1 MSSRK
6 PPGGFGGADEATA
19 AAAPLDDNAN
29 ASVEIPVSSGEPT
42 TGVVEE
48 LPAIIKTDTTTSPA
62 HAIEEL
68 KATPDV
74 DGEKDQDAK
83 ESNPGP
89 KTPRSTPTPTLT
101 RAVTPNATDGVA
113 AKSMRVTRHSSP
125 LLLLSSPTTSR
136 REVGDGVL
144 EAEEPPTGS
153 GGQRKSS
160 VERTMAPVIRG
171 RKSIKDLKE
180 AKEVK
185 SEDVSA
191 VASDLGAA
199 TATTPGQ
206 VSEGNELESL
216 PATDKKDHKDIKD
229 KEDDREKDKQKD
241 IQENTEREKTAET
254 ETIAEKGKSA
264 EKEKNIE
271 KEKASDKEKEK
282 EAEKEKSIESNKDT
296 DKEKEKVK
304 ETVTPVLP
312 IAPVATTSNRVTRK
326 SHAQEQVINTRVTR
340 NRRQSST
347 VGAIPSSSAALVTTS
362 APLSEQPP
370 PARGRRKK
378 TVAVAPPVEPAVK
391 RKRSQDAEADSEA
404 TSTAKYSKVE
414 VVKTES
420 IEAPDEDSTTMD
432 IKQEPVD
439 ASEVS
444 SISPSITPTPTPTP
458 APAPISGGR
467 RGRGRPQSKN
477 SSSPATTTRATR
489 LSKAG
494 SPGIL
499 TPVTQEP
506 VPPKRRKVGSNT
518 RKTASASSLAP
529 SSQGGAGD
537 EDSKDS
543 MASSM
548 DDLLMAAVDI
558 KQEKLTPDFDDSLLQ
573 ESLPSTSG
581 TSSANGHSCI
591 EPLTVDTE
599 TIIKPACTEV
609 KPKES
614 PAATVEDSKS
624 QSETQSA
631 ASSAAEGKAP
641 SLSPEMISE
650 GVSAVSVRK
659 FYKKPEFLEN
669 NLGIE
674 KDPELGEIVQTVS
687 SNNTEANVK
696 QHVDGPVNQEE
707 NFKPQIEVSHEKEEG
722 QDEEHTFELERG
734 KESVDRPETIGE
746 DHSEILA
753 DVPVEIPAEITVK
766 ILPEAEG
773 DSCSNSSVKAGEL
786 RLDESTDGP
795 DPVLLLDDGLI
806 VNGVEAPDQ
815 PEEKEDQVAFFH
827 SEEYDDFE
835 HEIMEELTKE
845 GVLDASGNALSQKAE
860 IEHTED
866 VTLPESKTDVDETLT
881 AGDETVESDNF
892 KDTSPADEMVAMEV
906 DESYVDIKQQTDQLL
921 AEHLVEEATD
931 TVSSPEDNKEN
942 LSTSAASTATDGLD
956 IQLALKEDDDEE
968 KPLAVI
974 AGTQK
979 PDLLLA
985 KEMKVDE
992 KQNGKQ
998 ETICD
1003 EQLQLQDNHQQNLR
1017 QEQEIHLQN
1026 LGLLTH
1032 QAAEQ
1037 RRKFLLE
1044 AQARQAQLQHQQH
1057 HHNQHKRQGAR
1068 GGGSATHVESSGT
1081 LKTVIKLNRSSNG
1094 GVGGSGGLPTG
1105 TVIHGGSGSSSAS
1118 STSSSSVGSATRKSS
1133 GALASGAGAGG
1144 GVRRQSLKMTF
1155 QKGRARGHGTTDRSA
1170 DQYGAHAEDS
1180 YYTIQNENEGAKKF
1194 IVTSGNPGRKTN
1206 NRFSS
1211 TNNHASTVAL
1221 HGNNSV
1227 VQYYSSHSESQGQ
1240 ADHGFYQMVKKDE
1253 KEKILIPEKASSFKF
1268 HPGRLCEDQ
1277 CYYCSGKFG
1286 LYDTPC
1292 HVGQIK
1298 SVERQQKILANEEKL
1313 TVDNCLCD
1321 ACFRHVD
1328 RRANA
1333 PSYKKR
1339 LSAPGHLETGVGGSA
1354 AAAALEHFAGDGGVI
1369 QEGTGEAGS
1378 TATGA
1383 VQHRPCAVKTCD
1395 EAAGHS
1401 LRRKCIRKSVK
1412 KFQLSLEIPAGS
1424 SIVWLCEVHYNTI
1437 IQFSGCVLCKR
1448 RLGKNHMYNITTQD
1462 TDRLEKALSEM
1473 GIPVQLGM
1481 GTAVCKLCRYF
1492 ANLLMKPP
1500 DSTKSQKAE
1509 FVKNYRKRLLKVHN
1523 LQDGSHEVSEADEEE
1538 APNVTEADNATTE
1551 GQEDAEMPMV
1561 VDFDGPTDSNSSNS
1575 STAALDTSKQMSK
1588 LQAILQQNLGADAA
1602 GAAGAGAAAGTGAGG
1617 SGSGADIS
1625 NVLRGNPN
1633 ISMRELFHGEEELGV
1648 QFKVP
1653 FGCSSSQR
1661 TPEGWIR
1668 VQTFLQYDEPT
1679 RRLWEELQKP
1689 YGNQSSFL
1697 RHLILL
1703 EKYYRNGDLV
1713 LAPHASSNAS
1723 VYTETVRQ
1731 RLNSFDHGHCGGLG
1745 STGSSSSG
1753 SNKRSGIPQPAG
1765 ASVLATALTTPMSSH
1780 LSSTSISTEQ
1790 LAPAEPV
1797 IPLVELNDDDEG
1809 ENGSEGAGDGESNA
1823 RQEESLLDSLGTVS
1837 VDKLTKQLS
1846 SNAVTIIAR
1855 PKDKSQVSSNS
1866 GSATSIS
1873 SSSSAVSSP
1882 EEVAVTKI
1890 TAVAPAQSKDAPPL
1904 VPAGGNVGNSRSILK
1919 TNLLGMSKAVEI
1931 VPLAPASHTST
1942 STSSTAA
1949 SKNFLTSI
1957 ASLANKSTAC
1967 HIPDKQQK
1975 ILEVANKLLSSQG
1988 EPATTALLSLQTKLK
2003 PPMHQTQAAG
2013 SGAGTSGPQKPGVAQ
2028 LLSSPPELISL
2039 HRRRTSGAT
2048 TATNSLLG
2056 NLTGKRLQLPRTGAG
2071 PSAGA
2076 GTGTGAAGSRGAGG
2090 QPPPNVV
2097 ILPDTLTA
2105 QERHESKSWKP
2116 TLIPLEDQHKV
2127 PNKSHA
2133 LYQTADGRR
2142 LPALVQ
2148 VQSGGKPYLISIFDY
2163 NRMCILRREKLLR
2176 DQMLKA
2182 NAKQKTQNQQQQ
2194 QGQTHQQQQNS
2205 AASAAAFSNMV
2216 KLAQQ
2221 HTARQQ
2227 LQQLQQKQQQQQQQQ
2242 LPTLQP
2248 GGAAGA
2254 GIRLARLAPKPM
2266 PPLTNPQIGSQAP
2279 NFQPLLTNPMDNS
2292 NSSWLWKNFP
2302 DPNQYL
2308 LNGNGGGAAS
2318 SASKLPHLTAKPA
2331 TATSSGA
2338 SVNKSAATMFT
2349 LKQQQQQM
2357 HQQKLIENAIMSKIP
2372 KSLTV
2377 IPQQLGG
2384 NTGGDLGGS
2393 STPARIDD
2401 GERGRHGQEE
2411 QQWRVPG
2418 EAAGSISRRPAA

>member
-6 PPGGFGGADEATA
+6 LPGGSGGAEETTA

-29 ASVEIPVSSGEPT
+29 ASVEIPASSEEPAMGVGEEMSIISKTHTSTLSVEPAEEPT
-42 TGVVEE
+42 VTAE
-48 LPAIIKTDTTTSPA
+48 L
-62 HAIEEL
+62 E
-68 KATPDV
+68 
-74 DGEKDQDAK
+74 GEKEL
-83 ESNPGP
+83 ESNPVS

-101 RAVTPNATDGVA
+101 PAVTPTASDGVA
-113 AKSMRVTRHSSP
+113 AKSVRVTRHSSP
-125 LLLLSSPTTSR
+125 LLLISSPTTSR
-136 REVGDGVL
+136 REVGDGAL
-144 EAEEPPTGS
+144 DAEEPTGS

-160 VERTMAPVIRG
+160 VERSLAPVIRG

-185 SEDVSA
+185 SEEA
-191 VASDLGAA
+191 PAAASESRAA
-199 TATTPGQ
+199 SGVTPSQ
-206 VSEGNELESL
+206 VKEQHVGDGNELESL
-216 PATDKKDHKDIKD
+216 PITDKKDHKDTKD
-229 KEDDREKDKQKD
+229 KGD
-241 IQENTEREKTAET
+241 ERET
-254 ETIAEKGKSA
+254 
-264 EKEKNIE
+264 
-271 KEKASDKEKEK
+271 DQ
-282 EAEKEKSIESNKDT
+282 EAEKEKSAETEIIADTEKSSEKEKYTEKDKAADKDGGKEKDIDANKDI

-304 ETVTPVLP
+304 EALPPVVP
-312 IAPVATTSNRVTRK
+312 IAPVTPTCNRVTRK
-326 SHAQEQVINTRVTR
+326 SHAQEQAINTRVTR

-347 VGAIPSSSAALVTTS
+347 VGANSTASLVAASSSIT
-362 APLSEQPP
+362 EQPP
-370 PARGRRKK
+370 PSRGRRKK
-378 TVAVAPPVEPAVK
+378 PVVVAPPLEPAVK
-391 RKRSQDAEADSEA
+391 RKRSQDVEADPD
-404 TSTAKYSKVE
+404 TNNSTKYSKVE
-414 VVKTES
+414 VVKSEEA
-420 IEAPDEDSTTMD
+420 EAPEEDSTAVP
-432 IKQEPVD
+432 IKQESVD
-439 ASEVS
+439 GNEVS
-444 SISPSITPTPTPTP
+444 SISPTVTPIPTP
-458 APAPISGGR
+458 APTAAPIPGSR
-467 RGRGRPQSKN
+467 RGRGRPQNRN

-499 TPVTQEP
+499 TPVAQEP
-506 VPPKRRKVGSNT
+506 APPKRRRVGSST

-548 DDLLMAAVDI
+548 DDLLMAAADI
-558 KQEKLTPDFDDSLLQ
+558 KQEKLTPDFEDSLMP

-581 TSSANGHSCI
+581 ASSANGHSCT

-599 TIIKPACTEV
+599 INVKPADSKV

-614 PAATVEDSKS
+614 PAATVEESPT
-624 QSETQSA
+624 QSETQSTKV
-631 ASSAAEGKAP
+631 SAHAGKAP

-687 SNNTEANVK
+687 NNDTETDVEMA
-696 QHVDGPVNQEE
+696 VDGEVNQPATP
-707 NFKPQIEVSHEKEEG
+707 KSQDKKKEE
-722 QDEEHTFELERG
+722 QDKKSGPKAGKKASAKLEP
-734 KESVDRPETIGE
+734 KAE
-746 DHSEILA
+746 DISEILT
-753 DVPVEIPAEITVK
+753 DVPVDISTEAVEIIE
-766 ILPEAEG
+766 EAEE
-773 DSCSNSSVKAGEL
+773 DNCSNSSIKPGEL
-786 RLDESTDGP
+786 RLDESNDEP
-795 DPVLLLDDGLI
+795 ELLLEDALI
-806 VNGVEAPDQ
+806 VNGDETPDQ
-815 PEEKEDQVAFFH
+815 PEEKEGQVGFFH
-827 SEEYDDFE
+827 TGEYDDFE
-835 HEIMEELTKE
+835 HEIMAELAKE
-845 GVLDASGNALSQKAE
+845 GVLDASGNALSQQKVE
-860 IEHTED
+860 IEHPED
-866 VTLPESKTDVDETLT
+866 VSKNEI
-881 AGDETVESDNF
+881 GE
-892 KDTSPADEMVAMEV
+892 ADESVKRKPLKDPSVTDEMEDMDVEESYIDIKDQTNQLLVEHLAEEAMEA
-906 DESYVDIKQQTDQLL
+906 DCG
-921 AEHLVEEATD
+921 
-931 TVSSPEDNKEN
+931 PEDNKEN
-942 LSTSAASTATDGLD
+942 LSTSASSTAADGLD
-956 IQLALKEDDDEE
+956 IQLAIKEDDDEE

-974 AGTQK
+974 VDEQK
-979 PDLLLA
+979 PGLLLTND
-985 KEMKVDE
+985 MKVDE
-992 KQNGKQ
+992 KPNGKQ
-998 ETICD
+998 ESVCD
-1003 EQLQLQDNHQQNLR
+1003 EHVQLVPNLR

-1037 RRKFLLE
+1037 RRKCLLE
-1044 AQARQAQLQHQQH
+1044 AQARQAQMQLQQH
-1057 HHNQHKRQGAR
+1057 HHHQHKRQGAR

-1094 GVGGSGGLPTG
+1094 GVSGSGGLPTG
-1105 TVIHGGSGSSSAS
+1105 TVIHGGCGSSSAS

-1133 GALASGAGAGG
+1133 GTLGSGAGAGA

-1155 QKGRARGHGTTDRSA
+1155 QKGRARGHGAADRSA

-1194 IVTSGNPGRKTN
+1194 VVTTGNPGRKTN

-1211 TNNHASTVAL
+1211 TNNHHSTVAL
-1221 HGNNSV
+1221 HGSNSAL
-1227 VQYYSSHSESQGQ
+1227 QYYSSHSESQGQ

-1328 RRANA
+1328 RRANV

-1339 LSAPGHLETGVGGSA
+1339 LSAPGHLEMGSA
-1354 AAAALEHFAGDGGVI
+1354 AGSTLQKQFAGDSGVI
-1369 QEGTGEAGS
+1369 TEAGGEAGS
-1378 TATGA
+1378 TAAVA
-1383 VQHRPCAVKTCD
+1383 VQQRSCGVKDCV
-1395 EAAGHS
+1395 EAARHT
-1401 LRRKCIRKSVK
+1401 LRRKCIRKRVK
-1412 KFQLSLEIPAGS
+1412 KYQLSLEIPAGS
-1424 SIVWLCEVHYNTI
+1424 SNVGLCEGHYNTV

-1462 TDRLEKALSEM
+1462 TIRLEKALSEM

-1492 ANLLMKPP
+1492 ANLLIKPP
-1500 DSTKSQKAE
+1500 DSTKAQKAE

-1523 LQDGSHEVSEADEEE
+1523 LQDGSHELSEADEED
-1538 APNVTEADNATTE
+1538 APNATEAERPTSD
-1551 GQEDAEMPMV
+1551 GHEDTEMPMV
-1561 VDFDGPTDSNSSNS
+1561 ADYDGPTDSNSSSS

-1588 LQAILQQNLGADAA
+1588 LQAILQQNVGVDAA
-1602 GAAGAGAAAGTGAGG
+1602 GAAGAGAVAASPGG

-1661 TPEGWIR
+1661 TPEGWTR

-1713 LAPHASSNAS
+1713 LAPHASSNAT

-1731 RLNSFDHGHCGGLG
+1731 RLNSFDHGHCGGFSMAG
-1745 STGSSSSG
+1745 SPSSSG
-1753 SNKRSGIPQPAG
+1753 SGKRSGVPQPTG
-1765 ASVLATALTTPMSSH
+1765 ASVLATALTTPLTSHSS
-1780 LSSTSISTEQ
+1780 SSASISSEQ
-1790 LAPAEPV
+1790 QASVDPV

-1809 ENGSEGAGDGESNA
+1809 EDGAGGAGERESTN
-1823 RQEESLLDSLGTVS
+1823 RQEDTILESLSTAS

-1855 PKDKSQVSSNS
+1855 PKDKSQLSCNS
-1866 GSATSIS
+1866 GSSTSIS
-1873 SSSSAVSSP
+1873 SSSSAISSP
-1882 EEVAVTKI
+1882 EEVAVTKV
-1890 TAVAPAQSKDAPPL
+1890 TAVAPVQSKDAPPL
-1904 VPAGGNVGNSRSILK
+1904 APASSGVSNSRSILK
-1919 TNLLGMSKAVEI
+1919 TNLLGMNKAVEL
-1931 VPLAPASHTST
+1931 VPLTTAPHVNIA
-1942 STSSTAA
+1942 TAA
-1949 SKNFLTSI
+1949 SKQFFTTFESQ
-1957 ASLANKSTAC
+1957 AFKPTGC
-1967 HIPDKQQK
+1967 HKPEKQQK
-1975 ILEVANKLLSSQG
+1975 ISDPANKQLGSQG
-1988 EPATTALLSLQTKLK
+1988 EPVPPSALLGLQSKLK
-2003 PPMHQTQAAG
+2003 PPMQQQQVVG
-2013 SGAGTSGPQKPGVAQ
+2013 SGAGTSGPQKPSNVAQ

-2039 HRRRTSGAT
+2039 HRRQTSGA
-2048 TATNSLLG
+2048 AAGASSFLQ
-2056 NLTGKRLQLPRTGAG
+2056 GKRLQLPRSGAG
-2071 PSAGA
+2071 PSGA
-2076 GTGTGAAGSRGAGG
+2076 GTGTGAGAAGSRSAGG
-2090 QPPPNVV
+2090 PPPPNVV
-2097 ILPDTLTA
+2097 ILPDALTA

-2163 NRMCILRREKLLR
+2163 NRMCILRREKLMR
-2176 DQMLKA
+2176 DQLLKS
-2182 NAKQKTQNQQQQ
+2182 NAKPKPQNQQQQ

-2227 LQQLQQKQQQQQQQQ
+2227 LQQLQQKPQQQQQ

-2248 GGAAGA
+2248 GGV
-2254 GIRLARLAPKPM
+2254 RLARMTQKLLM

-2279 NFQPLLTNPMDNS
+2279 NLQPLLSSTLDNS
-2292 NSSWLWKNFP
+2292 NSCWLWKNFP

-2308 LNGNGGGAAS
+2308 LNGNGGGAGGS
-2318 SASKLPHLTAKPA
+2318 SSKLPHLTAKPA
-2331 TATSSGA
+2331 TATSSSGA
-2338 SVNKSAATMFT
+2338 ANKSAGSLFT
-2349 LKQQQQQM
+2349 LKQQQ
-2357 HQQKLIENAIMSKIP
+2357 HQQKLIDNAIMSKIP

-2377 IPQQLGG
+2377 IPQQMGG
-2384 NTGGDLGGS
+2384 NTGGDMGGS
-2393 STPARIDD
+2393 SSPARTDD
-2401 GERGRHGQEE
+2401 GEGGRHGH
-2411 QQWRVPG
+2411 
-2418 EAAGSISRRPAA
+2418 

>member
-6 PPGGFGGADEATA
+6 LPGGSGGADEVTA

-29 ASVEIPVSSGEPT
+29 ASVEILASSEEPAIGVGEEMPIISKTRTSTSSVEPAEEPT
-42 TGVVEE
+42 LATE
-48 LPAIIKTDTTTSPA
+48 L
-62 HAIEEL
+62 E
-68 KATPDV
+68 
-74 DGEKDQDAK
+74 GEKDL
-83 ESNPGP
+83 ESNPVS
-89 KTPRSTPTPTLT
+89 KTPRSTPTPTL
-101 RAVTPNATDGVA
+101 APVTPTASDGVA
-113 AKSMRVTRHSSP
+113 AKSVRVTRHSSP
-125 LLLLSSPTTSR
+125 LLLISSPTTSR
-136 REVGDGVL
+136 REVGDGAL
-144 EAEEPPTGS
+144 DNEEPTGS

-160 VERTMAPVIRG
+160 VERSLAPVIRG

-185 SEDVSA
+185 SEEPPA
-191 VASDLGAA
+191 AASDSRAASGA
-199 TATTPGQ
+199 TPGQ
-206 VSEGNELESL
+206 VKEQHVGAGNELESL
-216 PATDKKDHKDIKD
+216 PITDKKDHKDTKD
-229 KEDDREKDKQKD
+229 KED
-241 IQENTEREKTAET
+241 ERETDQD
-254 ETIAEKGKSA
+254 A
-264 EKEKNIE
+264 EKEKSAETEIIADTEKSVE
-271 KEKASDKEKEK
+271 KEKYTEKDKTADKDGGKEKHSDANKDIDKEKEK
-282 EAEKEKSIESNKDT
+282 AKEALP
-296 DKEKEKVK
+296 
-304 ETVTPVLP
+304 PVVP
-312 IAPVATTSNRVTRK
+312 IAPVTPTCNRVTRK
-326 SHAQEQVINTRVTR
+326 SHAQEQAINTRVTR

-347 VGAIPSSSAALVTTS
+347 VGANSSSAFLVAAS
-362 APLSEQPP
+362 SSVAEQPP
-370 PARGRRKK
+370 PSRGRRKK
-378 TVAVAPPVEPAVK
+378 PVMVAPPLEPAGK
-391 RKRSQDAEADSEA
+391 RKRSQDAEADPDVNNS
-404 TSTAKYSKVE
+404 AKYSKVE
-414 VVKTES
+414 VLRSEEA
-420 IEAPDEDSTTMD
+420 EAPEEDSTAVA

-439 ASEVS
+439 GSEVS
-444 SISPSITPTPTPTP
+444 SISPSVTPTPTPTPTP
-458 APAPISGGR
+458 APISGSR
-467 RGRGRPQSKN
+467 RGRGRPQNRN
-477 SSSPATTTRATR
+477 SSSPAATTRATR

-499 TPVTQEP
+499 TPVAQET
-506 VPPKRRKVGSNT
+506 KRRRVGSTT
-518 RKTASASSLAP
+518 RKTASANSLAP

-548 DDLLMAAVDI
+548 DDLLMAAADI
-558 KQEKLTPDFDDSLLQ
+558 KQEKLTPEFDDSLLP

-581 TSSANGHSCI
+581 ASSANGHSCT

-599 TIIKPACTEV
+599 INVKPADSKV
-609 KPKES
+609 KPKDS
-614 PAATVEDSKS
+614 PAATVKESPS

-631 ASSAAEGKAP
+631 KVSSEAGKAP

-650 GVSAVSVRK
+650 GVSAVSVLN
-659 FYKKPEFLEN
+659 FYKKTEFLEN

-687 SNNTEANVK
+687 SNDTETDVEMS
-696 QHVDGPVNQEE
+696 VDGELNPAASPKSQD
-707 NFKPQIEVSHEKEEG
+707 KKEE
-722 QDEEHTFELERG
+722 EHDKNQKSGSKAGKKASAQLEH
-734 KESVDRPETIGE
+734 KAE
-746 DHSEILA
+746 DISEMLTE
-753 DVPVEIPAEITVK
+753 VPVEISTETAVEIIENADEDT
-766 ILPEAEG
+766 
-773 DSCSNSSVKAGEL
+773 CSNSSMKPGEL
-786 RLDESTDGP
+786 RLDESNDGP
-795 DPVLLLDDGLI
+795 ELLLENALI
-806 VNGVEAPDQ
+806 VNGDETPDQ
-815 PEEKEDQVAFFH
+815 SEEKEDQVAFFH
-827 SEEYDDFE
+827 SGEYDDFE
-835 HEIMEELTKE
+835 HDIMVELEKE
-845 GVLDASGNALSQKAE
+845 GVLDASGNALSQQKME
-860 IEHTED
+860 IEHPED
-866 VTLPESKTDVDETLT
+866 ASLLESKNDMEEALDAAEESVDRKPL
-881 AGDETVESDNF
+881 
-892 KDTSPADEMVAMEV
+892 KDPSAADEMVEV
-906 DESYVDIKQQTDQLL
+906 EESYIDIKQQTKKLVV
-921 AEHLVEEATD
+921 EHLAEEATEAD
-931 TVSSPEDNKEN
+931 CGPEDNKEN
-942 LSTSAASTATDGLD
+942 LSTSATSTAAVGLD
-956 IQLALKEDDDEE
+956 IQLAIKEDDDEE

-974 AGTQK
+974 ADEQK
-979 PDLLLA
+979 PELLLT
-985 KEMKVDE
+985 KDMEVDE
-992 KQNGKQ
+992 KPNGKQ
-998 ETICD
+998 ESVCD
-1003 EQLQLQDNHQQNLR
+1003 EHIQLVRQDQESHHQQNLR

-1037 RRKFLLE
+1037 RRKCLLE
-1044 AQARQAQLQHQQH
+1044 AQARQAQFQLQQH
-1057 HHNQHKRQGAR
+1057 HHHQHKRQGAR

-1133 GALASGAGAGG
+1133 GTLGSGAAAGA

-1155 QKGRARGHGTTDRSA
+1155 QKGRARGHGAADRSA
-1170 DQYGAHAEDS
+1170 DQYGVHAEDS

-1194 IVTSGNPGRKTN
+1194 VVTTGNPGRKTN

-1211 TNNHASTVAL
+1211 TNNHHSTVAL
-1221 HGNNSV
+1221 HGSNST

-1339 LSAPGHLETGVGGSA
+1339 LSAPGHLEIGA
-1354 AAAALEHFAGDGGVI
+1354 AAASSLDKHFAGDSGVI
-1369 QEGTGEAGS
+1369 PEAGGEASS
-1378 TATGA
+1378 TAAAA
-1383 VQHRPCAVKTCD
+1383 VQQRSCAVTDCV

-1424 SIVWLCEVHYNTI
+1424 SIVWLCEAHYNTV

-1538 APNVTEADNATTE
+1538 APNATEAERATAG

-1561 VDFDGPTDSNSSNS
+1561 TDYDGPTDSNSSTS
-1575 STAALDTSKQMSK
+1575 STAALSISKQMSK
-1588 LQAILQQNLGADAA
+1588 LQAILQQNVGADVAE
-1602 GAAGAGAAAGTGAGG
+1602 AAGTGAVAASPVG

-1661 TPEGWIR
+1661 TPEGWTR

-1713 LAPHASSNAS
+1713 LAPHASSNAT

-1731 RLNSFDHGHCGGLG
+1731 RLNSFDHGHCGGLS
-1745 STGSSSSG
+1745 STGSPSFSG
-1753 SNKRSGIPQPAG
+1753 SGKRHGIPQPTG
-1765 ASVLATALTTPMSSH
+1765 ASVLATALTTPLTSHSS
-1780 LSSTSISTEQ
+1780 SSASVSSDQ
-1790 LAPAEPV
+1790 HASVDPV

-1809 ENGSEGAGDGESNA
+1809 EDGAGGAGERESIN
-1823 RQEESLLDSLGTVS
+1823 RHEETILESLSTAS

-1855 PKDKSQVSSNS
+1855 PKDKSHLSCNS
-1866 GSATSIS
+1866 GSSTSIS

-1882 EEVAVTKI
+1882 EEVAVTKV
-1890 TAVAPAQSKDAPPL
+1890 TAIAPVQSKDAPPL
-1904 VPAGGNVGNSRSILK
+1904 APASGSVSNSRSILK
-1919 TNLLGMSKAVEI
+1919 TNLLGMNKAVEI
-1931 VPLAPASHTST
+1931 VPLTTASHAST
-1942 STSSTAA
+1942 STSTAA

-1957 ASLANKSTAC
+1957 ASLANKPTEC
-1967 HIPDKQQK
+1967 HIPEKQQK
-1975 ILEVANKLLSSQG
+1975 ILDVANKLLGSQG
-1988 EPATTALLSLQTKLK
+1988 EPVPTTLLGLQSKLK
-2003 PPMHQTQAAG
+2003 PPMHQQQTGG
-2013 SGAGTSGPQKPGVAQ
+2013 SGAGTSGPQKPNVAQ

-2039 HRRRTSGAT
+2039 HRRRTSGSA
-2048 TATNSLLG
+2048 AASSSLLG
-2056 NLTGKRLQLPRTGAG
+2056 NLSGKRLQLPRSGAG

-2076 GTGTGAAGSRGAGG
+2076 GTGTGAGTAGSRSAGG
-2090 QPPPNVV
+2090 PPPPNVV

-2176 DQMLKA
+2176 DQMLKS
-2182 NAKQKTQNQQQQ
+2182 NAKQKPQNQQQQ

-2216 KLAQQ
+2216 KQ

-2227 LQQLQQKQQQQQQQQ
+2227 LQQLQQKQQQQQQQHYA
-2242 LPTLQP
+2242 TLQL
-2248 GGAAGA
+2248 GGAAGT
-2254 GIRLARLAPKPM
+2254 GVRLARLTQKPM

-2279 NFQPLLTNPMDNS
+2279 NFQPLLPSTLDNS

-2308 LNGNGGGAAS
+2308 LNGNGGGAGS
-2318 SASKLPHLTAKPA
+2318 SSSKLPHLTAKPA
-2331 TATSSGA
+2331 TATSSCGA
-2338 SVNKSAATMFT
+2338 ANKSAGSLFT
-2349 LKQQQQQM
+2349 LKQQQ
-2357 HQQKLIENAIMSKIP
+2357 HQQKLIDNAIMSKIP

-2377 IPQQLGG
+2377 IPQQMGG
-2384 NTGGDLGGS
+2384 NAGGDMGGS
-2393 STPARIDD
+2393 SSSGKD
-2401 GERGRHGQEE
+2401 
-2411 QQWRVPG
+2411 
-2418 EAAGSISRRPAA
+2418 

>member
-6 PPGGFGGADEATA
+6 PTGGAGGADEATA
-19 AAAPLDDNAN
+19 AGAPLDDNAN
-29 ASVEIPVSSGEPT
+29 ASVVNPASGEDPA
-42 TGVVEE
+42 TGCSEKPDIIVKANTSTPPEE
-48 LPAIIKTDTTTSPA
+48 APDDPSATSV
-62 HAIEEL
+62 IEV
-68 KATPDV
+68 AA
-74 DGEKDQDAK
+74 EKEQDAK
-83 ESNPGP
+83 GSHPVS
-89 KTPRSTPTPTLT
+89 KTPSSTPTPTPG
-101 RAVTPNATDGVA
+101 VTPSVGEGGA
-113 AKSMRVTRHSSP
+113 AKSLRVTRHSSP
-125 LLLLSSPTTSR
+125 LLLLGSPTTSR
-136 REVGDGVL
+136 REVVDGVL
-144 EAEEPPTGS
+144 DAEEPTGS

-160 VERTMAPVIRG
+160 TERSMAPVIRG

-185 SEDVSA
+185 SEEAPVG
-191 VASDLGAA
+191 ASDAGAA
-199 TATTPGQ
+199 AGAKEELA
-206 VSEGNELESL
+206 SEGSELESL
-216 PATDKKDHKDIKD
+216 STSDKKDHKYIKD
-229 KEDDREKDKQKD
+229 KEEERETEKQKD
-241 IQENTEREKTAET
+241 ISEDAEKDKAAESEATAE
-254 ETIAEKGKSA
+254 EEKSA
-264 EKEKNIE
+264 KKERVAEEEKAAEQNREKEKEKDTDPNKDAD
-271 KEKASDKEKEK
+271 KEKDKEKEK
-282 EAEKEKSIESNKDT
+282 APMAP
-296 DKEKEKVK
+296 
-304 ETVTPVLP
+304 VTP
-312 IAPVATTSNRVTRK
+312 TCNRVTRK
-326 SHAQEQVINTRVTR
+326 SIAYEQAINTRVTR
-340 NRRQSST
+340 NRRQSSA
-347 VGAIPSSSAALVTTS
+347 VGALLSASASSAATSSAVT
-362 APLSEQPP
+362 EQPLP
-370 PARGRRKK
+370 SRGRRKK
-378 TVAVAPPVEPAVK
+378 PVAIAPPLEPAVK
-391 RKRSQDAEADSEA
+391 RKRSQDAEVDPEA
-404 TSTAKYSKVE
+404 TSGAKYSKVE
-414 VVKTES
+414 VVKTEEA
-420 IEAPDEDSTTMD
+420 EAPDEDSAAVG
-432 IKQEPVD
+432 IKQELVD
-439 ASEVS
+439 ANEVS
-444 SISPSITPTPTPTP
+444 SISPSVTPTPTPTP
-458 APAPISGGR
+458 TPAPISGGR
-467 RGRGRPQSKN
+467 RGRGRPQNRN
-477 SSSPATTTRATR
+477 SSSPAATTRATR

-499 TPVTQEP
+499 TPVAQEP
-506 VPPKRRKVGSNT
+506 APPKRRRVGSST

-548 DDLLMAAVDI
+548 DDLLLAAVDI
-558 KQEKLTPDFDDSLLQ
+558 KQEKLTPDFDDSLLP

-581 TSSANGHSCI
+581 ASSANGHACI
-591 EPLTVDTE
+591 EPLTVDTDSAS
-599 TIIKPACTEV
+599 KCADPADPAV
-609 KPKES
+609 KPKEL
-614 PAATVEDSKS
+614 PAAAAKESSLQSGS
-624 QSETQSA
+624 QPAAVPSA
-631 ASSAAEGKAP
+631 AGKAP

-687 SNNTEANVK
+687 SNHTDADTEMS
-696 QHVDGPVNQEE
+696 VDSEVLQEE
-707 NFKPQIEVSHEKEEG
+707 SPKPQSKVSHEK
-722 QDEEHTFELERG
+722 
-734 KESVDRPETIGE
+734 GE
-746 DHSEILA
+746 QEK
-753 DVPVEIPAEITVK
+753 VPQV
-766 ILPEAEG
+766 EAEG
-773 DSCSNSSVKAGEL
+773 GTGAAAQPEALPETLPEVPAKITVEIMAEAEDDTCSNSSIKAGEL
-786 RLDESTDGP
+786 RLDESNDGHETP
-795 DPVLLLDDGLI
+795 LLLSQSFEVDGDGDGTSEQPGEK
-806 VNGVEAPDQ
+806 VKPDEAY
-815 PEEKEDQVAFFH
+815 FH
-827 SEEYDDFE
+827 SDDYDDFE
-835 HEIMEELTKE
+835 HEIMEELAKE
-845 GVLDASGNALSQKAE
+845 GVLDASGNALSQKK
-860 IEHTED
+860 IESEQPED
-866 VTLPESKTDVDETLT
+866 VAPLECKDDAEASMAGGEET
-881 AGDETVESDNF
+881 EECEPP
-892 KDTSPADEMVAMEV
+892 KDASPADEMVAMELE
-906 DESYVDIKQQTDQLL
+906 ESYIDVKEQTDHLL
-921 AEHLVEEATD
+921 AEHLAEDATE
-931 TVSSPEDNKEN
+931 TSCGHEDNKEN
-942 LSTSAASTATDGLD
+942 LSTSAASTAAEGLD
-956 IQLALKEDDDEE
+956 IQLTLKEDEDEE
-968 KPLAVI
+968 KPLSAMAVE
-974 AGTQK
+974 QE
-979 PDLLLA
+979 PELLT
-985 KEMKVDE
+985 KELVKGIGAEADADE
-992 KQNGKQ
+992 KANVKQ
-998 ETICD
+998 ESIGD
-1003 EQLQLQDNHQQNLR
+1003 EHLQLLR
-1017 QEQEIHLQN
+1017 QEQEIHLQS

-1037 RRKFLLE
+1037 RRKILLE
-1044 AQARQAQLQHQQH
+1044 AQARQAQLQLQQH

-1068 GGGSATHVESSGT
+1068 GGGGSATHVESSGT

-1094 GVGGSGGLPTG
+1094 GVGGSAALPTG

-1133 GALASGAGAGG
+1133 GAFGSGSGAGAGAG
-1144 GVRRQSLKMTF
+1144 AGAGVRRQSLKMTF
-1155 QKGRARGHGTTDRSA
+1155 QKGRARGHGAADRSA
-1170 DQYGAHAEDS
+1170 DQYGTHAEDS
-1180 YYTIQNENEGAKKF
+1180 YYTIQNENED
-1194 IVTSGNPGRKTN
+1194 
-1206 NRFSS
+1206 
-1211 TNNHASTVAL
+1211 
-1221 HGNNSV
+1221 
-1227 VQYYSSHSESQGQ
+1227 SSHSESQGQ

-1298 SVERQQKILANEEKL
+1298 SVERQQKILASKSIHLAFFGYQLDFASASSFADEEKL

-1339 LSAPGHLETGVGGSA
+1339 LSAPGHLETGVGSSA
-1354 AAAALEHFAGDGGVI
+1354 ASAALEKHFAGESGVI
-1369 QEGTGEAGS
+1369 PTAGGEAGA
-1378 TATGA
+1378 TASGA
-1383 VQHRPCAVKTCD
+1383 GPHRSCAVKDCA

-1424 SIVWLCEVHYNTI
+1424 SIVWLCESHYNTV

-1523 LQDGSHEVSEADEEE
+1523 LQDGSHEASEADEEE
-1538 APNVTEADNATTE
+1538 PPNAAETERATAD
-1551 GQEDAEMPMV
+1551 GHEDVEMPMV
-1561 VDFDGPTDSNSSNS
+1561 VDYDGPIDSNSSS
-1575 STAALDTSKQMSK
+1575 SSIAALDSSKQMSK
-1588 LQAILQQNLGADAA
+1588 LQAILQQNLAADGA
-1602 GAAGAGAAAGTGAGG
+1602 GAAGAGPATAAGAAGGSGSG

-1661 TPEGWIR
+1661 TPEGWTR

-1713 LAPHASSNAS
+1713 LAPHASSNAT

-1731 RLNSFDHGHCGGLG
+1731 RLNSFDHGHCGGLATTG
-1745 STGSSSSG
+1745 STGSPSASTSSG
-1753 SNKRSGIPQPAG
+1753 KRSGIPQNAG
-1765 ASVLATALTTPMSSH
+1765 ASVLATALTSPATTH
-1780 LSSTSISTEQ
+1780 VSTSAGSAAEQ
-1790 LAPAEPV
+1790 HALPDPV
-1797 IPLVELNDDDEG
+1797 IPLVELNDDDDGEG
-1809 ENGSEGAGDGESNA
+1809 EEGTGVGVGDEESDA
-1823 RQEESLLDSLGTVS
+1823 RQEDSLLDRLGTVS

-1855 PKDKSQVSSNS
+1855 PKEKSQLSSS
-1866 GSATSIS
+1866 GSSAS
-1873 SSSSAVSSP
+1873 SSSSAASSP
-1882 EEVAVTKI
+1882 SSCSSAASAPEVAVTKVP
-1890 TAVAPAQSKDAPPL
+1890 AAAPASSKDAPPL
-1904 VPAGGNVGNSRSILK
+1904 VPAAGGNSNSGNSRSILK
-1919 TNLLGMSKAVEI
+1919 TNLLGMNKAVEI
-1931 VPLAPASHTST
+1931 VPLTAASHSTTSA
-1942 STSSTAA
+1942 SASA

-1957 ASLANKSTAC
+1957 ASLANKTTAS
-1967 HIPDKQQK
+1967 HGAEKQHK
-1975 ILEVANKLLSSQG
+1975 ILDVANKLLGSQSD
-1988 EPATTALLSLQTKLK
+1988 PASAALLSLQSKLK
-2003 PPMHQTQAAG
+2003 PPMHQHQQQGAASG
-2013 SGAGTSGPQKPGVAQ
+2013 SGSASGTGGAQKPPSVAQ
-2028 LLSSPPELISL
+2028 LLNSPPELISL
-2039 HRRRTSGAT
+2039 HRRRTSGA
-2048 TATNSLLG
+2048 AAAAAGNSLLG
-2056 NLTGKRLQLPRTGAG
+2056 NHPGKRLHPQRSGAG

-2076 GTGTGAAGSRGAGG
+2076 GTASGAAGSRGGP
-2090 QPPPNVV
+2090 PPPNVV
-2097 ILPDTLTA
+2097 ILPDTLRSA
-2105 QERHESKSWKP
+2105 QERHESKNWKP

-2176 DQMLKA
+2176 DQLLKA
-2182 NAKQKTQNQQQQ
+2182 NAKQKPQNQQQQ
-2194 QGQTHQQQQNS
+2194 QQQGMTLQHQQQSS

-2227 LQQLQQKQQQQQQQQ
+2227 LQQLQQKQQQQQ

-2248 GGAAGA
+2248 GGGAAGA
-2254 GIRLARLAPKPM
+2254 GAGVRLARLAPKPM
-2266 PPLTNPQIGSQAP
+2266 PPLTNPQIGNQAAS
-2279 NFQPLLTNPMDNS
+2279 FQPLLPSPLDNS

-2302 DPNQYL
+2302 DSNQYL
-2308 LNGNGGGAAS
+2308 LNGNGGGGGAGN

-2331 TATSSGA
+2331 TATSGGA
-2338 SVNKSAATMFT
+2338 SASKSAAGMFT
-2349 LKQQQQQM
+2349 LKQQQQQQ

-2384 NTGGDLGGS
+2384 DMGGS
-2393 STPARIDD
+2393 GTCSSGKD
-2401 GERGRHGQEE
+2401 
-2411 QQWRVPG
+2411 
-2418 EAAGSISRRPAA
+2418 